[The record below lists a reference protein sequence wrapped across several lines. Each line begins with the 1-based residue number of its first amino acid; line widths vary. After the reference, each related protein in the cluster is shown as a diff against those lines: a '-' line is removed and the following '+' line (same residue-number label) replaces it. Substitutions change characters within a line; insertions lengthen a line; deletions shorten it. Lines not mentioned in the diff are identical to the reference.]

1 MAEDEFKN
9 KIRGMAVERGM
20 NLEKLAQAM
29 GQSRINLM
37 KKLEN
42 ETIRY
47 KEIKEL
53 AKVLGKRLVW
63 LDE

>member
-1 MAEDEFKN
+1 MNKEAELKN
-9 KIRGMAVERGM
+9 KIYGMGIERGM
-20 NLEKLAQAM
+20 
-29 GQSRINLM
+29 
-37 KKLEN
+37 KLEN

-47 KEIKEL
+47 KEIKDL